1 MQATA
6 GNQAQAEPLVAELL
20 EDVRGWRQAIEVVF
34 RGWAGKLEAE
44 SAGKLEKRL
53 EARLSTMETR
63 INETFNRIEPD
74 KLKDED
80 YVNFYRLLGSY
91 RGLSEALV
99 GYVQLAEGVNWAQWE
114 EARF

>member
-1 MQATA
+1 MR
-6 GNQAQAEPLVAELL
+6 ELL

-34 RGWAGKLEAE
+34 RGWAGELAVE

-53 EARLSTMETR
+53 EAKLSTMEKR

-80 YVNFYRLLGSY
+80 YVNFYRLLGTY
-91 RGLSEALV
+91 RGLSETVV
-99 GYVQLAEGVNWAQWE
+99 GYAQLAQEINWMQWE